1 MITKKKLDFIIP
13 VYHEDENI
21 LSTLN
26 NILKINAFS
35 YNILICYDYDDDPTI
50 DVIKNYLGDHNLI
63 FFIKNKKFGAHGA
76 IMTGIENSISD
87 YVLVIPADDD
97 YNIKN
102 IPDMIEN
109 IQIQNAEILCPDRF
123 MKGGKIVNGPKL
135 KFLLCRI
142 VNLTLYMFTDINT
155 LDATN
160 GFRLFSRKVIDTI
173 KIESSLGFTYSLEYL
188 IKSIELNYK
197 VIRFPALWI
206 ERKKGKSR
214 FRIMH
219 WSTSYLKWYFYCFK
233 IRIQK
238 KNDKKN

>member
-13 VYHEDENI
+13 VYEEGENI
-21 LSTLN
+21 LPTLYEVYK
-26 NILKINAFS
+26 LQQLEF
-35 YNILICYDYDDDPTI
+35 NILICFDFYEDPTI
-50 DVIKNYLGDHNLI
+50 SFIKKNFKDLKDIH
-63 FFIKNKKFGAHGA
+63 FIKNEKIGAHGA
-76 IMTGIENSISD
+76 VMTGIKKSVSD
-87 YVLVIPADDD
+87 YVLVMPADDD
-97 YNIKN
+97 YNVKK
-102 IPDMIEN
+102 IPEMISALEL
-109 IQIQNAEILCPDRF
+109 QNAEILCPDRF

-142 VNLTLYMFTDINT
+142 VNLSLYLLTDINT

-160 GFRLFSRKVIDTI
+160 GFRLFSRKVINTI
-173 KIESSLGFTYSLEYL
+173 KIESSMGFTYSLEYL
-188 IKSIELNYK
+188 IKSIELDYK

-214 FRIMH
+214 FRIMQ

>member
-1 MITKKKLDFIIP
+1 MIIKKKLDIIIP
-13 VYHEDENI
+13 VYQEDENI

-26 NILKINAFS
+26 NILKLNTFS

-50 DVIKNYLGDHNLI
+50 KVIKNHMGNQNFI
-63 FFIKNKKFGAHGA
+63 FFIKNKKSGAHGA
-76 IMTGIENSISD
+76 IMTGIKNSVSD

-102 IPDMIEN
+102 IPDMIN
-109 IQIQNAEILCPDRF
+109 DIQLQNAEILCPDRF

-135 KFLLCRI
+135 KFLLCRV
-142 VNLTLYMFTDINT
+142 VNLTLYLLSDINT

-173 KIESSLGFTYSLEYL
+173 TIESTMGFTYSLEYL

-197 VIRFPALWI
+197 VIRYPALWI

-214 FRIMH
+214 FKIMQ

-233 IRIQK
+233 IKILK
-238 KNDKKN
+238 K

>member
-1 MITKKKLDFIIP
+1 MIIKKKLDIIIP
-13 VYHEDENI
+13 VYQEDENI

-26 NILKINAFS
+26 NILKLNTFS

-50 DVIKNYLGDHNLI
+50 KVIKNHMGNQNFI
-63 FFIKNKKFGAHGA
+63 FFIKNKKSGAHGA
-76 IMTGIENSISD
+76 IMTGIKNSVSD

-102 IPDMIEN
+102 IPDMIN
-109 IQIQNAEILCPDRF
+109 DIQLQNAEILCPDRF

-135 KFLLCRI
+135 KFLLCRV
-142 VNLTLYMFTDINT
+142 VNLTLYLLSDINT

-173 KIESSLGFTYSLEYL
+173 TIESTMGFTYSLEYL

-197 VIRFPALWI
+197 VIRYPALWI

-214 FRIMH
+214 FKIMQ
-219 WSTSYLKWYFYCFK
+219 WSMSYLKWYFYCFK
-233 IRIQK
+233 IKILK
-238 KNDKKN
+238 K

>member
-1 MITKKKLDFIIP
+1 MIIKKKLDIIIP
-13 VYHEDENI
+13 VYQEDENI

-26 NILKINAFS
+26 NILKLNTFS

-50 DVIKNYLGDHNLI
+50 KVIKNHMGNQNFI
-63 FFIKNKKFGAHGA
+63 FFIKNKKSGAHGA
-76 IMTGIENSISD
+76 IMTGIKNSVSD

-102 IPDMIEN
+102 IPDMIN
-109 IQIQNAEILCPDRF
+109 DIQLQNAEILCPDRF

-135 KFLLCRI
+135 KFLLCRV
-142 VNLTLYMFTDINT
+142 VNLTLYLFSEINT

-160 GFRLFSRKVIDTI
+160 GFRLFSRKVIETI
-173 KIESSLGFTYSLEYL
+173 TIESTMGFTYSLEYL

-197 VIRFPALWI
+197 VIRYPALWI

-214 FRIMH
+214 FKIMQ

-233 IRIQK
+233 IKILK
-238 KNDKKN
+238 K

>member
-1 MITKKKLDFIIP
+1 MIIKKKLDIIIP
-13 VYHEDENI
+13 VYQEDENI

-26 NILKINAFS
+26 NILKLNTFS

-50 DVIKNYLGDHNLI
+50 KVIKNHMGSQNFI
-63 FFIKNKKFGAHGA
+63 FFIKNKKSGAHGA
-76 IMTGIENSISD
+76 VMTGIKNSVSD

-102 IPDMIEN
+102 IPDMIN
-109 IQIQNAEILCPDRF
+109 DIQLQNAEILCPDRF

-135 KFLLCRI
+135 KFLLCRV
-142 VNLTLYMFTDINT
+142 VNLTLYLFSEINN

-160 GFRLFSRKVIDTI
+160 GFRLFSRKVIETI
-173 KIESSLGFTYSLEYL
+173 TIESTMGFTYSLEYL

-197 VIRFPALWI
+197 VIRYPALWI

-214 FRIMH
+214 FKIMQ

-233 IRIQK
+233 IKILK
-238 KNDKKN
+238 K

>member
-1 MITKKKLDFIIP
+1 MIIKKKLDIIIP
-13 VYHEDENI
+13 VYQEDENI

-26 NILKINAFS
+26 NILKLNTFS

-50 DVIKNYLGDHNLI
+50 KVIKNHMGNQNFI
-63 FFIKNKKFGAHGA
+63 FFIKNKKTGAHGA
-76 IMTGIENSISD
+76 IMTGIKNSVSD

-102 IPDMIEN
+102 IPDMIN
-109 IQIQNAEILCPDRF
+109 DIQLQNAEILCPDRF

-135 KFLLCRI
+135 KFLLCRV
-142 VNLTLYMFTDINT
+142 VNLTLYLLSDINT

-173 KIESSLGFTYSLEYL
+173 TIESTMGFTYSLEYL

-197 VIRFPALWI
+197 VIRYPALWI

-214 FRIMH
+214 FKIMQ

-233 IRIQK
+233 IKILK
-238 KNDKKN
+238 K

>member
-1 MITKKKLDFIIP
+1 MIIKKKLDIIIP
-13 VYHEDENI
+13 VYQEDENI

-26 NILKINAFS
+26 NILKLNTFS
-35 YNILICYDYDDDPTI
+35 YNIIICYDYDDDPTI
-50 DVIKNYLGDHNLI
+50 KVIKNHMGNQNFI
-63 FFIKNKKFGAHGA
+63 FFIKNKKSGAHGA
-76 IMTGIENSISD
+76 IMTGIKNSVSD

-102 IPDMIEN
+102 IPDMIN
-109 IQIQNAEILCPDRF
+109 DIQLQNAEILCPDRF

-135 KFLLCRI
+135 KFLLCRV
-142 VNLTLYMFTDINT
+142 VNLTLYLLSDINT

-173 KIESSLGFTYSLEYL
+173 TIESTMGFTYSLEYL

-197 VIRFPALWI
+197 VIRYPALWI

-214 FRIMH
+214 FKIMQ

-233 IRIQK
+233 IKILK
-238 KNDKKN
+238 K

>member
-1 MITKKKLDFIIP
+1 MIIKKKLDFIIP
-13 VYHEDENI
+13 VYQEDENI

-26 NILKINAFS
+26 NILKINTFS
-35 YNILICYDYDDDPTI
+35 HNILICYDYDDDPTI
-50 DVIKNYLGDHNLI
+50 KVIKNHIVNNNFI
-63 FFIKNKKFGAHGA
+63 FFIKNKKSGAHGA
-76 IMTGIENSISD
+76 IMTGIENSVSD

-102 IPDMIEN
+102 IPDMINE
-109 IQIQNAEILCPDRF
+109 IQLQSAEILCPDRF

-142 VNLTLYMFTDINT
+142 VNLTLYLFSDINT

-173 KIESSLGFTYSLEYL
+173 TIESTMGFTYSLEYL

-197 VIRFPALWI
+197 VIRYPALWI

-214 FRIMH
+214 FKIMQ

-233 IRIQK
+233 IKIFK
-238 KNDKKN
+238 K

>member
-1 MITKKKLDFIIP
+1 MIIKKKLDIIIP
-13 VYHEDENI
+13 VYQEDENI

-26 NILKINAFS
+26 NILKLNTFS

-50 DVIKNYLGDHNLI
+50 KVIKNHMGNQNFI
-63 FFIKNKKFGAHGA
+63 FFIKNKKTGAHGA
-76 IMTGIENSISD
+76 IMTGIKNSVSD

-102 IPDMIEN
+102 IPDMIN
-109 IQIQNAEILCPDRF
+109 DIQLQNAEILCPDRF

-135 KFLLCRI
+135 KFLLCRV
-142 VNLTLYMFTDINT
+142 VNLTLYLFSEINT

-160 GFRLFSRKVIDTI
+160 GFRLFSRKVIETI
-173 KIESSLGFTYSLEYL
+173 TIESTMGFTYSLEYL

-197 VIRFPALWI
+197 VIRYPALWI

-214 FRIMH
+214 FKIMQ

-233 IRIQK
+233 IKILK
-238 KNDKKN
+238 K

>member
-1 MITKKKLDFIIP
+1 MIIKKKLDIIIP
-13 VYHEDENI
+13 VYQEDENI

-26 NILKINAFS
+26 NILKLNTFS

-50 DVIKNYLGDHNLI
+50 KVIKNHMGNQNFI
-63 FFIKNKKFGAHGA
+63 FFIKNKKSGAHGA
-76 IMTGIENSISD
+76 IMTGIKNSVSD

-102 IPDMIEN
+102 IPDMIN
-109 IQIQNAEILCPDRF
+109 DIQLQNAEILCPDRF

-135 KFLLCRI
+135 KFLLCRV
-142 VNLTLYMFTDINT
+142 VNLTLYLLSDINT

-173 KIESSLGFTYSLEYL
+173 TIESTMGFTYSLEYL

-197 VIRFPALWI
+197 VIRYPALWI

-214 FRIMH
+214 FKIMQ

-233 IRIQK
+233 IKLLK
-238 KNDKKN
+238 K

>member
-1 MITKKKLDFIIP
+1 MIIKKKLDIIIP
-13 VYHEDENI
+13 VYQEDENI

-26 NILKINAFS
+26 NILKLNTFS

-50 DVIKNYLGDHNLI
+50 KVIKNHMGNQNFI
-63 FFIKNKKFGAHGA
+63 FFIKNKKTGAHGA
-76 IMTGIENSISD
+76 IMTGIKNSVSD

-102 IPDMIEN
+102 IPDMIN
-109 IQIQNAEILCPDRF
+109 DIQLQNAEILCPDRF

-135 KFLLCRI
+135 KFLLCRV
-142 VNLTLYMFTDINT
+142 VNLTLYLLSDINT

-160 GFRLFSRKVIDTI
+160 GFRLFSRKVIETI
-173 KIESSLGFTYSLEYL
+173 TIESTMGFTYSLEYL

-197 VIRFPALWI
+197 VIRYPALWI

-214 FRIMH
+214 FKIMQ

-233 IRIQK
+233 IKILK
-238 KNDKKN
+238 K

>member
-1 MITKKKLDFIIP
+1 MIIKKKLDIIIP
-13 VYHEDENI
+13 VYQEDENI

-26 NILKINAFS
+26 NILKLNTFS

-50 DVIKNYLGDHNLI
+50 KVIKNHMGNQNFI
-63 FFIKNKKFGAHGA
+63 FFIKNKKSGAHGA
-76 IMTGIENSISD
+76 IMTGIKNSVSD

-102 IPDMIEN
+102 IPDMIN
-109 IQIQNAEILCPDRF
+109 DIQLQNAEILCPDRF

-135 KFLLCRI
+135 KFLLCRV
-142 VNLTLYMFTDINT
+142 VNLTLYLLSDINT

-160 GFRLFSRKVIDTI
+160 GFRLFSRKVIETI
-173 KIESSLGFTYSLEYL
+173 TIESTMGFTYSLEYL

-197 VIRFPALWI
+197 VIRYPALWI

-214 FRIMH
+214 FKIMQ

-233 IRIQK
+233 IKILK
-238 KNDKKN
+238 K